1 MQAGDSGTRT
11 EPQHQRRFGLILGLT
26 LVTIGLLLLSGVGA
40 YYGLGWYSSTQLSR
54 LNASF
59 DGPVSLPSTPTTA
72 SSIGT
77 VHGAIMP
84 DGSFKSA
91 QVVTDLAS
99 FFGPEATAQTEGN
112 YAAIAYPSKAPAEGS
127 EIAAKGSA
135 FPVSSYASI
144 YPASQMHPKYWHQPM
159 WAGTD
164 VYSPVDTSQTAGFQ
178 PVSALDL
185 PQKGTSSNAVRIRI
199 PIIGVDSVINDLA
212 IVDLGDSR
220 AYETPDN
227 VVGHIPDTANPGES
241 GNGWFF
247 GHLESFVRGEGS
259 VFNKLHEVADYI
271 TNGDPVY
278 ISILNDDGEY
288 LYQVVSSRVIH
299 QSELRIRDTDDST
312 ITLVTCAN
320 RPFYDQRQLVTAK
333 LVGFKPFDTL
343 N

>member
-1 MQAGDSGTRT
+1 MQAGDSGT
-11 EPQHQRRFGLILGLT
+11 QAQLRRQGRLGMILGLT
-26 LVTIGLLLLSGVGA
+26 SVAVGLLLLAGVGA
-40 YYGLGWYSSTQLSR
+40 YYGLGWYSSTQLGK
-54 LNASF
+54 LNAAF
-59 DGPVSLPSTPTTA
+59 VGPVSLPSSPATA

-84 DGSFKSA
+84 DGSLKPVK
-91 QVVTDLAS
+91 VVTDVAS
-99 FFGPEATAQTEGN
+99 FFDQEIPIQTEGN
-112 YAAIAYPSKAPAEGS
+112 YAALISPSQTPTEGS
-127 EIAAKGSA
+127 ETATEGSA
-135 FPVSSYASI
+135 FPVFSYAPI

-164 VYSPVDTSQTAGFQ
+164 VYSPVDTSRTAGFR
-178 PVSALDL
+178 PVSAFDL
-185 PQKGTSSNAVRIRI
+185 ARKGSNTSAQRLRI
-199 PIIGVDSVINDLA
+199 PIIGVDSVVDDLA

-227 VVGHIPDTANPGES
+227 IVGHIPDTANPGES

-247 GHLESFVRGEGS
+247 GHLESFVKGEGA
-259 VFNKLHEVADYI
+259 VFKRLYQIADYI

-278 ISILNDDGEY
+278 VSILNDDGEY
-288 LYQVVSSRVIH
+288 LYQVISSEVLH
-299 QSELRIRDTDDST
+299 ESEFRLYDTDDAT
-312 ITLVTCAN
+312 ITIVTCAN

>member
-1 MQAGDSGTRT
+1 MQSGESGTQT
-11 EPQHQRRFGLILGLT
+11 ESRPQSRLGFILGLT
-26 LVTIGLLLLSGVGA
+26 LVAIGLLLLSGVGA
-40 YYGLGWYSSTQLSR
+40 YYGLGWYSSTQLSK

-59 DGPVSLPSTPTTA
+59 DGPVTLPSSPTA

-84 DGSFKSA
+84 DGSFKPVQA
-91 QVVTDLAS
+91 VVTDLAS
-99 FFGPEATAQTEGN
+99 FFGEEASAQNEGD
-112 YAAIAYPSKAPAEGS
+112 YATFPPPSKAPSVGS
-127 EIAAKGSA
+127 EAATEGSA

-144 YPASQMHPKYWHQPM
+144 YPASQLHPKYWHQPM

-164 VYSPVDTSQTAGFQ
+164 VYSPVDTSRTAGFR

-185 PQKGTSSNAVRIRI
+185 PQKGTSASAQRIRI
-199 PIIGVDSVINDLA
+199 PIIGVDSVVDDLE

-220 AYETPDN
+220 TYETPDN
-227 VVGHIPDTANPGES
+227 IVGHIPDTANPGES

-247 GHLESFVRGEGS
+247 GHLESFVKGEGS
-259 VFNKLHEVADYI
+259 VFNKLHEVAEYI

-278 ISILNDDGEY
+278 VSILNDDGEY

-299 QSELRIRDTDDST
+299 QSELRIHDTDDST

-333 LVGFKPFDTL
+333 LVGFKPLSAL